1 MIGVFG
7 SLDAPLPGA
16 VVGAWV
22 AGVAALG
29 ALAVVVGRW
38 RDRVMMVVVLAGCV
52 LLPVAAETVSGPK
65 TGLAWQGRYTLTVAV
80 GAPIL
85 AGWIIDR
92 SRRVPRRVAVAIGVA
107 RRGGVAVIQVVAQV
121 RAMNR
126 YVVGLPSGWL
136 DALHRGTWAGPSTPA
151 VLLALAAAAGVAVRG
166 VARVAGGRTPR
177 TRPWTP
183 ARSAQPGASSS
194 SIDQAQGREEGPGQ
208 VDDLSEPKLAP
219 RAGCRPRGGRRD
231 VSRATGRPRP
241 GPWRRSLR

>member
-16 VVGAWV
+16 VVGVWV

-92 SRRVPRRVAVAIGVA
+92 SGRVPRRVAVAIGVA
-107 RRGGVAVIQVVAQV
+107 GAVGVAVIQVVAQV

-126 YVVGLPSGWL
+126 YVVGLPSGWF
-136 DALHRGTWAGPSTPA
+136 DALHRGTWAGPSSPA
-151 VLLALAAAAGVAVRG
+151 VLLALVAAAGLAYGAWLGFLAVA
-166 VARVAGGRTPR
+166 TPR
-177 TRPWTP
+177 
-183 ARSAQPGASSS
+183 SAVDTGPVGSAGSELVV
-194 SIDQAQGREEGPGQ
+194 DHHAQGGEERPGQ
-208 VDDLSEPKLAP
+208 VDDLIRAEARPAEAVGPTEALEP
-219 RAGCRPRGGRRD
+219 
-231 VSRATGRPRP
+231 
-241 GPWRRSLR
+241 